1 MGKTFLEF
9 MKEIGIFIIC
19 AQSLIHFVAGK
30 KYEKYMK
37 VLIGMMILA
46 QFVAPVRDILS
57 DGSAQMM
64 WTEIE
69 RFQTQ
74 MEEAMGEAESMAGEM
89 DFAAGEEQLKSLAE
103 EQMKEEEETEE
114 KKEIKIKKIEINGR

>member
-103 EQMKEEEETEE
+103 EQMKEEEDTEE

>member
-103 EQMKEEEETEE
+103 EQMKEEEGTEE